1 MTPTLVHEV
10 ELSAP
15 LEDLSTD
22 YLAARVLVRLHGTPL
37 GFVDVPVDG
46 GVLTAEQVRR
56 EAAHLDLASHLASD
70 GIADPLEPG
79 GPWACQADGPG
90 PAPRSVS
97 VVLCTRDREESL
109 RVALSS
115 VLAACRPD
123 VEVVVV
129 DNAPRTAATRA
140 VVDDLADPRV
150 RYLLEP
156 RPGLSVARNTGARAS
171 RGELIAFTDDDVVV
185 DQGWVDAL
193 VRGVTRAPRI
203 GCVTGL
209 VPSGELDTEAQ
220 HFFDRKLDWSGTC
233 APRLYDL
240 HSPDHSPDDSPDGS
254 ADLGPLYPYS
264 AGIFG
269 TGANFAVTREAFE
282 GLGGFDEALGAGA
295 LTRGGEDLDW
305 FLRTLQA
312 GFVLAYEPSAVVW
325 HRHRR
330 DLASLSDQ
338 LYGYGTGFTAYL
350 LKHALTRRGFTDLT
364 RRLVRGAVLMRRAG
378 SASAEAGIDPTLL
391 RRERIGMLHGPV
403 LYARARWRA
412 RR

>member
-1 MTPTLVHEV
+1 MIPTLVHQV

-15 LEDLSTD
+15 LTD
-22 YLAARVLVRLHGTPL
+22 VPTDHPVARVLVRLHGQPL
-37 GFVDVPVDG
+37 GFVELEVRQ
-46 GVLTAEQVRR
+46 GVLTGAQVRG
-56 EAAHLDLASHLASD
+56 AAEPLLAEHLQQD
-70 GIADPLEPG
+70 GLLDPLSPG
-79 GPWACQADGPG
+79 GPWPCQARGPH
-90 PAPRSVS
+90 PVPSAVS

-109 RVALSS
+109 RVALTS
-115 VLAACRPD
+115 VLLACD
-123 VEVVVV
+123 EVVDVVVV
-129 DNAPRTAATRA
+129 DNAPRTGATRA

-150 RYLLEP
+150 RYVLEP
-156 RPGLSVARNTGARAS
+156 RPGLSVARNTGARAA
-171 RGELIAFTDDDVVV
+171 RGDLLAFTDDDVVV
-185 DQGWVDAL
+185 DARWLDGL
-193 VRGVTRAPRI
+193 RLGVSRAPGV

-240 HSPDHSPDDSPDGS
+240 ATTGE
-254 ADLGPLYPYS
+254 GPLYPYS

-269 TGANFAVTREAFE
+269 TGANFAVTRKAYEA
-282 GLGGFDEALGAGA
+282 LGGFDEALGAGA

-312 GFVLAYEPSAVVW
+312 GFVLAYEPSAIVW

-330 DLASLSDQ
+330 DLDSLAEQ

-350 LKHALTRRGFTDLT
+350 VKHALTRRGFTDLT
-364 RRLVRGAVLMRRAG
+364 RRAVRGAALMRRANT
-378 SASAEAGIDPTLL
+378 ASQDAGIDPSLL

-403 LYARARWRA
+403 LYARARWRSSRA
-412 RR
+412 R